1 MELQV
6 HCLDQKLLGLLLLLL
21 SHNFWSMQFS
31 DKFKHRPQSEPDNV
45 FLNFYLQ
52 NA

>member
-21 SHNFWSMQFS
+21 LHNFWSMQFS
-31 DKFKHRPQSEPDNV
+31 DKFSSIDSSPS
-45 FLNFYLQ
+45 LTTYS
-52 NA
+52 